1 MMSLKFRCLNRRDN
15 PPAVRVRSS
24 GAGEFE
30 TAAEQSLYFGRVCFG
45 MVVTNSLPGDI
56 ARDFM
61 PIQGYGQTF
70 FPDHDPVALDLL
82 VEGGGRG
89 HHVPNNANADF

>member
-1 MMSLKFRCLNRRDN
+1 
-15 PPAVRVRSS
+15 
-24 GAGEFE
+24 
-30 TAAEQSLYFGRVCFG
+30 

-70 FPDHDPVALDLL
+70 FPGHDPVALDLL
-82 VEGGGRG
+82 VEGSGRG
-89 HHVPNNANADF
+89 HHVPNNPDGDF